1 MAFTEI
7 RPEDSL
13 ASQEP
18 DSLLGLTS
26 QVQVADQSLGR
37 LQGHGHASISSVPLR
52 SSSSLPPHAFPRLAQ
67 VWCWATLGAISM
79 GRAAAGT
86 EPFLS
91 NPGRRLLLGHP
102 SPTVPQPW
110 HFGSYVLSKAPERV
124 LLHKGHM
131 VSSKALQDL
140 LGLSPKPS
148 GGPDW
153 EGTPL
158 AGSMLELEAEEKGK
172 RSHSEGPNLKHCL
185 GVLGPYNLQDN

>member
-1 MAFTEI
+1 M
-7 RPEDSL
+7 
-13 ASQEP
+13 
-18 DSLLGLTS
+18 
-26 QVQVADQSLGR
+26 
-37 LQGHGHASISSVPLR
+37 
-52 SSSSLPPHAFPRLAQ
+52 
-67 VWCWATLGAISM
+67 GAISVR
-79 GRAAAGT
+79 RAAAGT

-91 NPGRRLLLGHP
+91 KPGLLLLGHP
-102 SPTVPQPW
+102 SPTVPSP
-110 HFGSYVLSKAPERV
+110 GTLAPYVLSKGPERV

-172 RSHSEGPNLKHCL
+172 RSHSEGPNLKPYL
-185 GVLGPYNLQDN
+185 GSLDLITFKTFN

>member
-1 MAFTEI
+1 MV
-7 RPEDSL
+7 
-13 ASQEP
+13 
-18 DSLLGLTS
+18 LL
-26 QVQVADQSLGR
+26 
-37 LQGHGHASISSVPLR
+37 P
-52 SSSSLPPHAFPRLAQ
+52 SSLPPSCFPQTSPGLL
-67 VWCWATLGAISM
+67 LGNS
-79 GRAAAGT
+79 GGHLNGEDCRWD

-91 NPGRRLLLGHP
+91 NTGLLLLGHP
-102 SPTVPQPW
+102 SPLVPQPW

-158 AGSMLELEAEEKGK
+158 AGSMLELEAEERGK
-172 RSHSEGPNLKHCL
+172 KSHSEGPNLKHYL
-185 GVLGPYNLQDN
+185 GVLGPYNLQGSASLALLP

>member
-1 MAFTEI
+1 
-7 RPEDSL
+7 
-13 ASQEP
+13 
-18 DSLLGLTS
+18 
-26 QVQVADQSLGR
+26 
-37 LQGHGHASISSVPLR
+37 
-52 SSSSLPPHAFPRLAQ
+52 
-67 VWCWATLGAISM
+67 M

-91 NPGRRLLLGHP
+91 NPGLLLLGHP

-110 HFGSYVLSKAPERV
+110 PFASYVLSKAPERV

-172 RSHSEGPNLKHCL
+172 RSHSEGPNLTHYL

>member
-1 MAFTEI
+1 MGMLPFLL
-7 RPEDSL
+7 SL
-13 ASQEP
+13 SWIFFLPAS
-18 DSLLGLTS
+18 S
-26 QVQVADQSLGR
+26 R
-37 LQGHGHASISSVPLR
+37 
-52 SSSSLPPHAFPRLAQ
+52 FPQ
-67 VWCWATLGAISM
+67 TNPVCCWATLGAISV
-79 GRAAAGT
+79 GRTAAGT
-86 EPFLS
+86 DPFLS
-91 NPGRRLLLGHP
+91 SPGLLLLGHP

-158 AGSMLELEAEEKGK
+158 AGSMLELEAVFPRLSLGRWASRRAEQWLVPGPRVPCGRSKGQGEPSG
-172 RSHSEGPNLKHCL
+172 RVRLPPAMSRPSQWLPHWPAGCMWP
-185 GVLGPYNLQDN
+185 GR